1 MKDQKLLKHLKMA
14 SKRKPLEVYRSF
26 SKVGG
31 TPTGP
36 KKRVAKKK
44 TPITKKFKPHK
55 MYGPNGEVRK
65 VTTMKEHLKLKNKGL
80 GHTPKK
86 KK

>member
-1 MKDQKLLKHLKMA
+1 MKGQKLLKHLKMA

-31 TPTGP
+31 TPPGP

-55 MYGPNGEVRK
+55 MYSKAGKMKMAN
-65 VTTMKEHLKLKNKGL
+65 TMKDHLRLKKLGYN
-80 GHTPKK
+80 HTKK
-86 KK
+86 K